1 MKNGYLRNNEM
12 KNIKLDAQLE
22 LIENI
27 KKQVLELESRTI
39 DGFDLAM
46 DILSLLKNIKPTIK

>member
-1 MKNGYLRNNEM
+1 M

-39 DGFDLAM
+39 DGFDLAI

>member
-39 DGFDLAM
+39 DGFDLAI